1 MRNQSSCSYRNLLLL
16 TVFALTTAGFAS
28 AQQASIAGR
37 VVDAFGAVIP
47 GATVTATNV
56 ATGIKNAV
64 MSTSEGLYE
73 LPLLPPGRYTITG
86 ELPGFRT
93 QTQTGIVLDVQQAA
107 RLDLTLEV
115 GGLSETVQVTTPL
128 VDSRTS
134 SLGHLLDNT
143 RVRELPLNGRNPLE
157 LSRLTPGVTLLAT
170 AFLDTRN
177 FNLTSVSINGGQ
189 GGSNAVLLDGG
200 TATLPERN
208 EYSVAPNVD
217 AVQEFRVQTN
227 ALAAEF
233 GMTGGGVINLVTKS
247 GTNQLHGSA
256 FEFFRN
262 DALDATGWTNNRNN
276 LPKAPLSY
284 NQFGGTFGGPIWL
297 PKKLGPL
304 AYDGHN
310 RSFFFFSYEGVRY
323 NSSTTVLSRV
333 PTELERHGDFSQTF
347 VRTSSDDFILVQL
360 YDPATTAANPSGSGF
375 VRVPFET
382 RVLPTNRLDL
392 SARQAIQRYPNPNRP
407 PQDNPTAPNFIST
420 PEIFSNSDQYNGRV
434 DHQIVQANRLFVRYS
449 QQDHLNTGN
458 NAIFAVNNI
467 ADPGLSLQTRHNKS
481 ITIGDTH
488 AFSSGLL
495 NEARL
500 SVSRQYLL
508 SEPAGYNVGAPAQ
521 IGLPPIIPDTLF
533 PRFEIGND
541 VTGSDVTP
549 LGSSFG
555 QLSQRGLTVG
565 QLTDSLSIVRG
576 RHTIKTGVDLRVHQ
590 RNNTQAGPVSGQFN
604 FARAMTGNPQD
615 EVGSTGFGLATF
627 LLGAVSS
634 GSLNSS
640 IARADGFH
648 YYGAFVQDDYRVAT
662 RFTLNLGL
670 RYDVITAPTDRFDR
684 YSNFNPTAINPV
696 TDTPGVLQYAGV
708 DFGRQAY
715 DTNYRN
721 FGPRAGFAYDA
732 FGTGR
737 TIVRGGY
744 GLFYYHA
751 ANFEYPDTQGFSTT
765 TQFQSS
771 SPVFPAFQ
779 LSAGPSELLEPSG
792 NTLGPLS
799 LLGNTVTYFER
810 DRPTPRVHQWNLD
823 LQQELAGSMLVDI
836 AYAGSRGTH
845 IIGFGYDLN
854 QLDPQYLSLGLRLDE
869 PVPNPFFGMIPA
881 GPLSEST
888 ISRRQSLRPYPDY
901 LDINVTNP
909 PLGATTYHSGQFKVE
924 RRFSGGVGFL
934 AAYTLAKLYG
944 DVGRNIIDFATVG
957 GAPQGSVRC
966 GQDSKFDRRSCRSI
980 EPQDVTHQFVLSA
993 LYDLPFGR
1001 GRRFLSEGGPL
1012 SSIFGGFRL
1021 NGILSMHSGLPLV
1034 IRGANNRAAD
1044 RPNLVGDPELP
1055 ADERTAERWFNTDAF
1070 VAPPTFTYGNTPR
1083 ALSNVRG
1090 PGFSSVDLSLT
1101 KDLALGDS
1109 FSVQLRAETFN
1120 LFNHTNLGLPNTNR
1134 LSGEFGRITTADL
1147 PRRVQ
1152 FGAKLYW

>member
-1 MRNQSSCSYRNLLLL
+1 MYWSGKPLSRVLRLLAVFVL
-16 TVFALTTAGFAS
+16 TSARVAH

-37 VVDAFGAVIP
+37 VVDTSGAVLP
-47 GATVTATNV
+47 GATVTVTNV
-56 ATGIKNAV
+56 DTGIKNAV
-64 MSTSEGLYE
+64 TSNSEGLYE
-73 LPLLPPGRYTITG
+73 IPLLPPGHYTIKG
-86 ELPGFRT
+86 ELSGFRT
-93 QTQTGIVLDVQQAA
+93 QTQTGIVLEVQQAA
-107 RLDLTLEV
+107 RIDLTLEL
-115 GGLSETVQVTTPL
+115 GRFSETVQVSTPL
-128 VDSRTS
+128 VDSRSS
-134 SLGHLLDNT
+134 SLGHVLDNT
-143 RVRELPLNGRNPLE
+143 RIRELPLNGRNPLE

-227 ALAAEF
+227 AMAAEF

-247 GTNQLHGSA
+247 GTNQPHGSA

-262 DALDATGWTNNRNN
+262 DALDATGWTNNLNH

-310 RSFFFFSYEGVRY
+310 RSFFFFSYEGIRF

-333 PTELERHGDFSQTF
+333 PTEAERHGDFRQTF
-347 VRTSSDDFILVQL
+347 VRTFSGPKQVKL
-360 YDPATTAANPSGSGF
+360 YDPKTTTLDPSGSGY
-375 VRVPFET
+375 VRLPFDT
-382 RVLPTNRLDL
+382 QVLPTERLDPVAVL
-392 SARQAIQRYPNPNRP
+392 AMQKYPNPNRP
-407 PQDNPTAPNFIST
+407 PQDDRTAPNFIST

-458 NAIFAVNNI
+458 SAIFAVDNI

-488 AFSSGLL
+488 AFSSGVL

-500 SVSRQYLL
+500 TVSRQYLL
-508 SEPAGYNVGAPAQ
+508 SEPAGYNVGAPGL

-541 VTGSDVTP
+541 VLGSDVQS
-549 LGSSFG
+549 LGSSPS

-590 RNNTQAGPVSGQFN
+590 RNNTQPGAVSGQFN
-604 FARAMTGNPQD
+604 FSRAMTGNPQ
-615 EVGSTGFGLATF
+615 EPNTGFGLATF

-648 YYGAFVQDDYRVAT
+648 YYGAFVQDDYRLGT
-662 RFTLNLGL
+662 RLTLNLGL

-696 TDTPGVLQYAGV
+696 TNTPGVLQYAGV

-715 DTNYRN
+715 DTNYGN

-732 FGTGR
+732 FGSGR

-744 GLFYYHA
+744 GLFYYHS

-765 TQFQSS
+765 TQFLSAGAT
-771 SPVFPAFQ
+771 PLPAFQ
-779 LSAGPSELLEPSG
+779 LHDGPSELPEPSG

-799 LLGNTVTYFER
+799 FLGNSVTYFER

-823 LQQELAGSMLVDI
+823 LQQELPGSTLVDI
-836 AYAGSRGTH
+836 AYAGSHGSH

-854 QLDPQYLSLGLRLDE
+854 QLDPQYLSLGPKLED
-869 PVPNPFFGMIPA
+869 PVPNPFFGKILE
-881 GPLSEST
+881 GPLKGAT
-888 ISRRQSLRPYPDY
+888 IPKRQSLRPFPDY
-901 LDINVTNP
+901 LDINVANP
-909 PLGATTYHSGQFKVE
+909 PLGVTTYHSGQFKVE

-934 AAYTLAKLYG
+934 GAYTLARLNG

-966 GQDSKFDRRSCRSI
+966 GQDAKFDRRSCRSI

-1001 GRRFLSEGGPL
+1001 GRRFLSEGGAL

-1034 IRGANNRAAD
+1034 IRGANNGAAD

-1070 VAPPTFTYGNTPR
+1070 VPPPAYTYGNTPR

-1090 PGFSSVDLSLT
+1090 PGFSSVDLALT

-1120 LFNHTNLGLPNTNR
+1120 LFNHTNLGLPNTNS
-1134 LSGEFGRITTADL
+1134 LSGELFGRITTADQ

-1152 FGAKLYW
+1152 LGAKLYW